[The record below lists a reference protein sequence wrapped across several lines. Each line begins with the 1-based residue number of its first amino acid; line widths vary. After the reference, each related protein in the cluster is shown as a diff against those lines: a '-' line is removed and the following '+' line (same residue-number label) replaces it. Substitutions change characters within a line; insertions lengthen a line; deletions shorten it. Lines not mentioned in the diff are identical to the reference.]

1 MAAEEHMVQKHDCLS
16 SQLSYLTILESTL
29 NWVDLFLHRSRC
41 IWTLKDTWRKS
52 QLTPS
57 TQLEDRG
64 VKDLHILVSSQSLTK
79 DNIQSKSP
87 VHIQKNIENINTFFH
102 RIFHTSNSL
111 VSELVSG
118 SVEAVSEEKAR
129 KVLDRVDFLT
139 KLREEVVVRED
150 LADVLEEHAELALD
164 LPEWWQP
171 GKHDHDL
178 VVGAAR

>member
-1 MAAEEHMVQKHDCLS
+1 MSSPCQKK
-16 SQLSYLTILESTL
+16 I
-29 NWVDLFLHRSRC
+29 SRANHPYTKKG
-41 IWTLKDTWRKS
+41 TLK
-52 QLTPS
+52 
-57 TQLEDRG
+57 
-64 VKDLHILVSSQSLTK
+64 
-79 DNIQSKSP
+79 
-87 VHIQKNIENINTFFH
+87 TFFLK
-102 RIFHTSNSL
+102 RISHISNSL
-111 VSELVSG
+111 ISELVSG

>member
-1 MAAEEHMVQKHDCLS
+1 M
-16 SQLSYLTILESTL
+16 
-29 NWVDLFLHRSRC
+29 
-41 IWTLKDTWRKS
+41 
-52 QLTPS
+52 
-57 TQLEDRG
+57 
-64 VKDLHILVSSQSLTK
+64 
-79 DNIQSKSP
+79 
-87 VHIQKNIENINTFFH
+87 
-102 RIFHTSNSL
+102 
-111 VSELVSG
+111 SG

-178 VVGAAR
+178 VVGAARWEIFSGSDKKTWPKNWFKKLPPQ

>member
-1 MAAEEHMVQKHDCLS
+1 MSSPCQKKISKENHL
-16 SQLSYLTILESTL
+16 YT
-29 NWVDLFLHRSRC
+29 FKR
-41 IWTLKDTWRKS
+41 TLKT
-52 QLTPS
+52 L
-57 TQLEDRG
+57 
-64 VKDLHILVSSQSLTK
+64 IY
-79 DNIQSKSP
+79 
-87 VHIQKNIENINTFFH
+87 FFY
-102 RIFHTSNSL
+102 RIFQISNSL

>member
-1 MAAEEHMVQKHDCLS
+1 MS
-16 SQLSYLTILESTL
+16 
-29 NWVDLFLHRSRC
+29 
-41 IWTLKDTWRKS
+41 
-52 QLTPS
+52 
-57 TQLEDRG
+57 
-64 VKDLHILVSSQSLTK
+64 K
-79 DNIQSKSP
+79 DNIQRKSP
-87 VHIQKNIENINTFFH
+87 VHIPFKRTLKTLIIFFK
-102 RIFHTSNSL
+102 RIFHISNFL